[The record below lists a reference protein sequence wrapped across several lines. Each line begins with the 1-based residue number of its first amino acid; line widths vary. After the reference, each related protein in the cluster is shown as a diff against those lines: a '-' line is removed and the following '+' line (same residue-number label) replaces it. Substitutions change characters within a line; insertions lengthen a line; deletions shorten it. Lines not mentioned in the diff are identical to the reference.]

1 MTTRDDWERSIELTR
16 LFIAAQLGPKP
27 RRVAAQ
33 DAAIAY
39 ASDVLDSLTSDEAAM
54 ARRVLAIEYVA
65 LTSGQR
71 GRPRLTDWEAAIGT
85 VDGSADA
92 DVRRMARGGM
102 YLRAASGGWA
112 DKAGRAAKSVE
123 RLAAHRTPGL
133 DGTYSGTCV
142 ACLRPTDT
150 ALGVQGVPEWQAGV
164 LVALGLPDKEAVALV
179 AEFLDATGEGPG
191 PDGRYERV
199 YRVCGDCAARVPHFP
214 RPTLALPG
222 EPVPTIGQP

>member
-1 MTTRDDWERSIELTR
+1 MELTR

-33 DAAIAY
+33 EAAIAH
-39 ASDVLDSLTSDEAAM
+39 ASDVLDSLTSDEATR
-54 ARRVLAIEYVA
+54 ARRALAIEHAA
-65 LTSGQR
+65 LTSRRR
-71 GRPRLTDWEAAIGT
+71 GRPTLADWEAAIGK
-85 VDGSADA
+85 VDGSTDEE
-92 DVRRMARGGM
+92 VRRMARGGM

-112 DKAGRAAKSVE
+112 DTAGRAAKSVE
-123 RLAAHRTPGL
+123 RLAAYRTPGL

-150 ALGVQGVPEWQAGV
+150 ALGVQGVPEWHAGV
-164 LVALGLPDKEAVALV
+164 LVALGLPDKEAIALV
-179 AEFLDATGEGPG
+179 AEFLDAMGDGPG

-199 YRVCGDCAARVPHFP
+199 YRVCGHCAARVPPFP
-214 RPTLALPG
+214 RPALALPG